1 MILNSRIQSLARY
14 HWHLHWTKVE
24 FEVNLV
30 RSWINKTVMYCFM
43 HCLAFLLR
51 QLKCMTR
58 ADAMRGSW
66 WWIFDIIFSLKLMW
80 DSQNDFIIIISGHV
94 PVPLF
99 SGPISALRNERI
111 EPCRVLELSRGKSNH
126 FPLSKIEVQAVRMIL
141 IIILILLITSYS
153 SEKSQKHHFKTSVRL
168 WKFMV

>member
-1 MILNSRIQSLARY
+1 MSAKWSPQSAKHHRHQAPKNQSVPSHTSRNELFGPDRTTNWKITDRIKMPYL
-14 HWHLHWTKVE
+14 HLYWTRVGAG
-24 FEVNLV
+24 VNLV

-94 PVPLF
+94 HVPFLGSQRDRSQMEL
-99 SGPISALRNERI
+99 SG
-111 EPCRVLELSRGKSNH
+111 SRGK
-126 FPLSKIEVQAVRMIL
+126 KIISRYRKL
-141 IIILILLITSYS
+141 R
-153 SEKSQKHHFKTSVRL
+153 FKQCA
-168 WKFMV
+168 WF

>member
-1 MILNSRIQSLARY
+1 METAFCPKTKFQIRF
-14 HWHLHWTKVE
+14 HWHLYWTKVE
-24 FEVNLV
+24 AGVNMV

-94 PVPLF
+94 HVPFFGSQRDRSQMEL
-99 SGPISALRNERI
+99 SG
-111 EPCRVLELSRGKSNH
+111 SRGK
-126 FPLSKIEVQAVRMIL
+126 KIISRYRKL
-141 IIILILLITSYS
+141 R
-153 SEKSQKHHFKTSVRL
+153 FKQCA
-168 WKFMV
+168 WF

>member
-1 MILNSRIQSLARY
+1 
-14 HWHLHWTKVE
+14 
-24 FEVNLV
+24 
-30 RSWINKTVMYCFM
+30 
-43 HCLAFLLR
+43 
-51 QLKCMTR
+51 MTR

-153 SEKSQKHHFKTSVRL
+153 SEKSQKHHFKTPVRL
-168 WKFMV
+168 WKFMVSGYEISFSTTTETEIYDPLITDQRLVSGPS

>member
-1 MILNSRIQSLARY
+1 MAFCPKTKFQIRF
-14 HWHLHWTKVE
+14 HWHLYWTKVE
-24 FEVNLV
+24 AGVNMV

-94 PVPLF
+94 HVPFLG
-99 SGPISALRNERI
+99 SQREIVRKWN
-111 EPCRVLELSRGKSNH
+111 CRVLEEKKS
-126 FPLSKIEVQAVRMIL
+126 FPVIENWGSSSAHDFNYNFDFAYY
-141 IIILILLITSYS
+141 II
-153 SEKSQKHHFKTSVRL
+153 F
-168 WKFMV
+168 